1 MLSQEEQEAE
11 DRLRQELQLRRQQEA
26 VVKELKQ
33 KDEAARAAL
42 LNMQKDMKGG
52 LWYCLGCMGFWGG
65 GGVGGGQEA
74 ESKG

>member
-1 MLSQEEQEAE
+1 VSHLSQDEQEAE

-33 KDEAARAAL
+33 KDAAARAAL

-52 LWYCLGCMGFWGG
+52 WCDGCCPGG
-65 GGVGGGQEA
+65 
-74 ESKG
+74 